1 MTSPFYKKIRAALS
15 DDNLQSALDGNAERR
30 QASIYESFLS
40 LPEDR
45 DVYRQRAHQV
55 RAKVI
60 ADLNFYLNQFESH
73 LKTNGITIHHARDA
87 EQAVKIILDIALQ
100 SKAKTVVKSKTM
112 VGEEIH
118 INHYLEDAN
127 IKVVE
132 TDLGEY
138 IVQIRGEP
146 PAHIITPAVH
156 LNRSEVGHTFQEV
169 LDVPYTNDVSELTQI
184 ARTILRHIFLEADI
198 GISGVNFGVAE
209 SGTLCLVTNEGNGRM
224 VTTLPN
230 IHIALMGIERLVPS
244 FDDLALMLDLLPRSA
259 TGQKLTVYTN
269 LIHSPRRPG
278 EVDGSLKR
286 HLILLDNGRENLCH
300 SPLNDILY
308 CIRCGACLNVC
319 PVFRE
324 IGGHAYIGREGQITP
339 YPGPIGSVLSPG
351 LFGIS
356 EFGQLARASSLCG
369 ACKDVCPVDIDIP
382 KMLLRIRSAG
392 QSNKISSFEWNTP
405 VKATTIPLEIRVG
418 LQLFT
423 FFSSSASRFRLAQ
436 NMAGFFSQWIK
447 PHSKWIPMPIITG
460 WGLSRDFPKPSKR
473 PFRSR
478 FNQLDQADRVTNITN
493 YAPLKDVGN
502 RNRDTSDKSTS
513 RESDLTR
520 FEIEFTELG
529 GTLTFCSKYDLGNL
543 IVNFL
548 NQRNIDRIQ
557 SWSEETLPS
566 GLIKYLN
573 ENGIFTQQEADKDIR
588 AGLTGTLVAISETG
602 TILVPNGIGRPQTA
616 SLLPDIHLAVLFSD
630 NIVAD
635 LSAALNIAQ
644 IKELSGVTLISG
656 PSRTADIEMTLS
668 IGVHGPEQVHIFCV
682 NR

>member
-1 MTSPFYKKIRAALS
+1 MTSPFHQKIRAALS

-55 RAKVI
+55 RAKVV
-60 ADLNFYLNQFESH
+60 ADLDFYLNQFETH
-73 LKTNGITIHHARDA
+73 LKANGIKIHHAKDA
-87 EQAVKIILDIALQ
+87 EQAVKIILDIALL
-100 SKAKTVVKSKTM
+100 SDAKTVVKSKTM

-118 INHYLEDAN
+118 INHYLEKKN

-156 LNRSEVGHTFQEV
+156 LNRSDVGHTFQEV

-184 ARTILRHIFLEADI
+184 ARSILRQIFLEADI

-224 VTTLPN
+224 VTTLPD

-244 FDDLALMLDLLPRSA
+244 FDDLALMLNLLPRSA
-259 TGQKLTVYTN
+259 TGQKITVYTN

-278 EVDGSLKR
+278 EEDGSLER
-286 HLILLDNGRENLCH
+286 HVILLDNGRENLRQ

-369 ACKDVCPVDIDIP
+369 ACKDICPVDIDIP

-392 QSNKISSFEWNTP
+392 QSDERSTFKWTAPI
-405 VKATTIPLEIRVG
+405 KAARIPFAIKYG
-418 LQLFT
+418 LQLFS
-423 FFSSSASRFRLAQ
+423 FIGVSASRFGLAQ
-436 NMAGFFSQWIK
+436 NIAGFFSYWVK
-447 PHSKWIPMPIITG
+447 PRSGWIPMPKITG

-473 PFRSR
+473 PFRFR
-478 FNQLDQADRVTNITN
+478 FNQLDQADKVANINN
-493 YAPLKDVGN
+493 YFPLKEVVNGN
-502 RNRDTSDKSTS
+502 WDTFNKSTN
-513 RESDLTR
+513 RESNLNR

-529 GTLTFCSKYDLGNL
+529 GTMTFCSLYDLGNL

-548 NQRNIDRIQ
+548 NERDIDRIQ
-557 SWSEETLPS
+557 SWSEQTLPL
-566 GLIKYLN
+566 GLLKFLN
-573 ENGIFTQQEADKDIR
+573 ENGIFTQQEADNNIR
-588 AGLTGTLVAISETG
+588 AGLTGTLAAISETG
-602 TILVPNGIGRPQTA
+602 TILVPSGIGRPQTA
-616 SLLPDIHLAVLFSD
+616 SLLPNLHLAILFSD
-630 NIVAD
+630 NIVDD
-635 LSAALNIAQ
+635 LSTALNIAQ
-644 IKELSGVTLISG
+644 IKDMSSVTLISG